1 MSLLLALFLPS
12 RFHLACAC
20 YAFGLPT
27 WLQDLLLWK
36 GDVGLGLA
44 DELQLEGMFHESNA
58 VRAFLIMPPIDF
70 ETISGEDLFDI
81 LMYSPPPPNEHIPAR
96 QIPCSIAKPAEAAP
110 TPLAYERLK
119 LRTTQKKLRKLPEGH
134 AKVSSLDLPA
144 LDSEDRTSMQ
154 LACEQRKGPGAQN
167 DRKASA
173 CPDMDK
179 AASSETSD
187 SW

>member
-1 MSLLLALFLPS
+1 MYVSLLLALFLPS

-70 ETISGEDLFDI
+70 ETISGEVLFDI
-81 LMYSPPPPNEHIPAR
+81 LMYSPPPQRAHPRPPDPLQHR
-96 QIPCSIAKPAEAAP
+96 QACRSCSNSAGLRALETENDPEEASEIA
-110 TPLAYERLK
+110 
-119 LRTTQKKLRKLPEGH
+119 
-134 AKVSSLDLPA
+134 
-144 LDSEDRTSMQ
+144 
-154 LACEQRKGPGAQN
+154 
-167 DRKASA
+167 
-173 CPDMDK
+173 
-179 AASSETSD
+179 
-187 SW
+187 